1 MSEKKSGNVT
11 SSELV
16 LVVMIIILLALA
28 IRPEIVQLLGR
39 IDETLTMIKIQIG
52 ESLTRI
58 TMWR

>member
-52 ESLTRI
+52 
-58 TMWR
+58 